1 MAQQEWRIGSLLH
14 QLDRFLS
21 PFLTHPYQNVRERLG
36 SVVANIFAMDITFPQ
51 GPAGSLSPTIA
62 SLMEEAM
69 PKLEV
74 MKVEP
79 DPELYNFHK
88 GANKSVEISD
98 EMFVQICGKLEPE
111 LAAKVREEGL
121 EHLQTIVEKFPDG
134 KVPKPPPMAEGGPPP
149 PLMPGLGPRMPP
161 GDMLRM
167 IPPEMLRMRMPP
179 PEMLRQAPPELQAM
193 LRAGSPDSLRMRL
206 PLLRPGMVPRGPA
219 PPIEFLLP
227 PQLLTVLAEVV
238 TEDEKD
244 PELTEKWEE
253 RQAGVRLLQTMCK
266 LMAGLLLR
274 NWYTI
279 KPELF
284 KLLEMLALNESSE
297 LEPSLAGDCNLA
309 LACLA
314 TTILSAE
321 VIPTAL
327 DAIENVSLSA
337 SWKARN
343 AILEFLQIIVF
354 WNFASF
360 KSAPSAEERITKIVQ
375 RLIKDERVEVREK
388 ASKVLGGLIHCSFIT
403 KESSLD
409 LLNQFKQ
416 DVSKKIRKKAKENE
430 DPIAFQ
436 SAQSAAILKRHS
448 GVLGL
453 SAFVHSCPYDIP
465 DHLPPILM
473 ILADHLHDPQ
483 PIPATVKNVFQEF
496 KRTHQDNWAEHKQR
510 LTEDQLTV
518 LTDLLVSPSYYA

>member
-1 MAQQEWRIGSLLH
+1 M
-14 QLDRFLS
+14 
-21 PFLTHPYQNVRERLG
+21 
-36 SVVANIFAMDITFPQ
+36 VANIYAMDITFPQ
-51 GPAGSLSPTIA
+51 GAAGSQAPNIA
-62 SLMEEAM
+62 SLMEEVR

-79 DPELYNFHK
+79 DQELYNFHK
-88 GANKSVEISD
+88 DAHKCLEISQ
-98 EMFVQICGKLEPE
+98 ETFEQICGKLEPE
-111 LAAKVREEGL
+111 LGAKVREEGL
-121 EHLQTIVEKFPDG
+121 EHLQKIVEKFPDG
-134 KVPKPPPMAEGGPPP
+134 KIPKPPPVHEVGGPPMM
-149 PLMPGLGPRMPP
+149 MPGPGPRMPP
-161 GDMLRM
+161 GNMLRM

-179 PEMLRQAPPELQAM
+179 PEMLQQASPEMQAM
-193 LRAGSPDSLRMRL
+193 LRMRL
-206 PLLRPGMVPRGPA
+206 PLMRPGHTRGST

-227 PQLLTVLAEVV
+227 PQLLSVLAEVV
-238 TEDEKD
+238 QPGEKD
-244 PELTEKWEE
+244 PELSEKWEE

-266 LMAGLLLR
+266 LVAGVLLR

-279 KPELF
+279 KPEMF
-284 KLLEMLALNESSE
+284 QLLEMLALNESSE
-297 LEPSLAGDCNLA
+297 LEPDLAGDCNLA

-314 TTILSAE
+314 TCILSAE

-327 DAIENVSLSA
+327 TAMENVSLSA

-360 KSAPSAEERITKIVQ
+360 KSAESAEERITEIVQ

-403 KESSLD
+403 QDSSAKLLD
-409 LLNQFKQ
+409 QFKL
-416 DVSKKIRKKAKENE
+416 DVSKKIRKKARESE
-430 DPIAFQ
+430 DAATFQ
-436 SAQSAAILKRHS
+436 SAQSKAVLKRHA

-465 DHLPPILM
+465 DLLPPILM